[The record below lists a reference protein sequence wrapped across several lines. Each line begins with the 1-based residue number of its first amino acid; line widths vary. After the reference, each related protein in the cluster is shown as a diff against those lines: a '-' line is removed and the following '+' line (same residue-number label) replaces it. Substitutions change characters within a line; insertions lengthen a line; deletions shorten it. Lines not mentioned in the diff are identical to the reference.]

1 MEVPMPVPNHS
12 RLPLVLAAILAVL
25 QAPAALAEDH
35 EGADRGADE
44 QEGSKFGLGVGA
56 SLKHSPYKG
65 IKNDNSY
72 LPLVTY
78 ENKYVR
84 LFGNVFDVKLPSVGL
99 FDFSLRTKVA
109 LGEGYKASKSAYL
122 SGMESRNG
130 SIYLGGATTMRVGF
144 ADLSLGYL
152 KDVSGN
158 SKGSQ
163 LKLDIERSF
172 TFDRQYQVTPHAS
185 VTRLDAKY
193 VDYYFGVKASEATAA
208 RPEYLGKSTTD
219 TEIGVRFGYLITPH
233 QRLLLD
239 VTDTHW
245 GSGISKSPLVDKTTT
260 PGVLLGYIYS
270 F

>member
-1 MEVPMPVPNHS
+1 MSLLNHS
-12 RLPLVLAAILAVL
+12 RLPFVLAAILATL
-25 QAPAALAEDH
+25 QAPAAWADDH

-44 QEGSKFGLGVGA
+44 QDGSKWGLGVGA

-65 IKNDNSY
+65 ISTDNSY
-72 LPLVTY
+72 LPLVSY

-84 LFGNVFDVKLPSVGL
+84 LFGNVFDVKLPSAGL
-99 FDFSLRTKVA
+99 FDFSLRAKVA
-109 LGEGYKASKSAYL
+109 LGEGYQASKSAYL

-130 SIYLGGATTMRVGF
+130 SIYLGGATTLHAGF
-144 ADLSLGYL
+144 ADLSLDYL

-163 LKLDIERSF
+163 LKLGIEHSF
-172 TFDRQYQVTPHAS
+172 SFDRRYQVTPHAS
-185 VTRLDAKY
+185 VTSLDAKY

-208 RPEYLGKSTTD
+208 RPEYTGKSTTD
-219 TEIGVRFGYLITPH
+219 AEFGVRFGYLITPH

-245 GSGISKSPLVDKTTT
+245 GSGISKSPLVDKTST